1 MSRNRSKKRISL
13 AIIATVLASLTL
25 ISTYLFAGNVSELRT
40 QLRKLELVVRY
51 AENYYVED
59 VDWDG
64 AMTGA
69 IEGMLSELDPHS
81 QYIEPKLAKSNE
93 ESFSGK
99 YEGIGIQFDVIDK
112 VITVVAVI
120 IGSPAENV
128 GLESGD
134 KIIRIDGESA
144 IGLTRDDVP
153 KKLKGPAG
161 TTVAV
166 TIRRSGV
173 EEAIEVEIERAAI
186 PLYSVYSSFMYDDET
201 GYISISRFMATTGKE
216 VEEALNDLESKGMR
230 RLILDLRGNPGG
242 YLKEAV
248 KVAAKFIPGHNEVV
262 QTRNRAGEVMNKL
275 FADTFSK
282 EKTRDMPL
290 VVMID
295 RRSASGSEIVAGAL
309 QDYDRALVV
318 GENSFGKGLVQN
330 EFDLGDGSK
339 LRLTTAK
346 YYIPSGRL
354 IQKDYKGKN
363 IDEYYSDEAAAD
375 SAAADSSGRPV
386 FYTLSQQRPVYGGG
400 GIFPDQLITDA
411 RVYSQE
417 AVLAGQLNSKK
428 IFFET
433 ARQLIEDG
441 LVEAD
446 DHRRFVDTFVF
457 TDAHMKTI
465 RNRAAAKGIDI
476 EAEAYSND
484 REYIRIRLMA
494 EIARSKFGIDQMY
507 EVLSRLDREVAIAAE
522 HFSEAKALAE
532 IYDFRERRR

>member
-1 MSRNRSKKRISL
+1 
-13 AIIATVLASLTL
+13 
-25 ISTYLFAGNVSELRT
+25 
-40 QLRKLELVVRY
+40 
-51 AENYYVED
+51 
-59 VDWDG
+59 
-64 AMTGA
+64 
-69 IEGMLSELDPHS
+69 
-81 QYIEPKLAKSNE
+81 
-93 ESFSGK
+93 
-99 YEGIGIQFDVIDK
+99 
-112 VITVVAVI
+112 VI

-295 RRSASGSEIVAGAL
+295 RRSASGSEIVAGGPA
-309 QDYDRALVV
+309 
-318 GENSFGKGLVQN
+318 GLR
-330 EFDLGDGSK
+330 S
-339 LRLTTAK
+339 
-346 YYIPSGRL
+346 
-354 IQKDYKGKN
+354 
-363 IDEYYSDEAAAD
+363 
-375 SAAADSSGRPV
+375 RP
-386 FYTLSQQRPVYGGG
+386 GCW
-400 GIFPDQLITDA
+400 
-411 RVYSQE
+411 
-417 AVLAGQLNSKK
+417 
-428 IFFET
+428 
-433 ARQLIEDG
+433 
-441 LVEAD
+441 
-446 DHRRFVDTFVF
+446 
-457 TDAHMKTI
+457 
-465 RNRAAAKGIDI
+465 
-476 EAEAYSND
+476 
-484 REYIRIRLMA
+484 REL
-494 EIARSKFGIDQMY
+494 FW
-507 EVLSRLDREVAIAAE
+507 
-522 HFSEAKALAE
+522 
-532 IYDFRERRR
+532 